1 MKENKKHKKDPHH
14 EDPVEQV
21 EQQETPTTDEEMAA
35 PEPKG
40 EEESKVDDLLDKF
53 AELQDSYLRLR
64 AEFDN
69 YKKRTLRE
77 KSDLMK
83 YGAERTVVTMLDV
96 LDDFDRAAESMDQ
109 AADVDAVKEGVL
121 LVRDKFISALRSE
134 GVHEMEVQGVD
145 FDPELHEAV
154 AMSDGTEEQ
163 KGKII
168 DCVLKGYVLN
178 DKVIRHPKVVVGK

>member
-1 MKENKKHKKDPHH
+1 MKENKKHKNDPHRKDP
-14 EDPVEQV
+14 EEEV
-21 EQQETPTTDEEMAA
+21 EQQETTPTDDETPT
-35 PEPKG
+35 PEPKD
-40 EEESKVDDLLDKF
+40 EEESRVDDLLDKY

-96 LDDFDRAAESMDQ
+96 LDDFDRAVESMDQ

-134 GVHEMEVQGVD
+134 GCLLYTS
-145 FDPELHEAV
+145 P
-154 AMSDGTEEQ
+154 SPR
-163 KGKII
+163 
-168 DCVLKGYVLN
+168 
-178 DKVIRHPKVVVGK
+178 DKRQSRMPSSA